1 MRGVYLKLYVHL
13 VWSTWDRLPLITPE
27 LEGPIYHCFLSECS
41 GQGAEML
48 AAGGMPDHVHVLVKI
63 PSTVTIAVLVK
74 QLKGVSS
81 HLVSHV
87 LAPGAFFRWQ
97 GSYAAF
103 SVSRWDVAKIR
114 GYIRRQKQHHAAGA
128 RRRLIHEPPPGVAVP
143 SAKAD
148 IV

>member
-27 LEGPIYHCFLSECS
+27 LAGPIYRCFLSECS
-41 GQGAEML
+41 GQGVEML

-87 LAPGAFFRWQ
+87 LAPGSYFRWQ

-114 GYIRRQKQHHAAGA
+114 GYIRRQKQHHATPT
-128 RRRLIHEPPPGVAVP
+128 RRRLLHEPPSGVAVP